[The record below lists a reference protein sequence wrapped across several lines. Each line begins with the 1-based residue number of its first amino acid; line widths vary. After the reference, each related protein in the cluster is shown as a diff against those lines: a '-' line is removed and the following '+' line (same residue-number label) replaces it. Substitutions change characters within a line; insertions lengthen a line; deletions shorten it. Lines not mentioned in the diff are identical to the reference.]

1 MASFGSVGL
10 GLQEAM
16 LAAPYADYMSSVQD
30 GTATKVTVD
39 RHERISDTELLSKNE
54 VQAQHT
60 ETPNPEKP

>member
-1 MASFGSVGL
+1 
-10 GLQEAM
+10 M